1 MKELKHEIKSSVL
14 SYDWYRIKLMCLL
27 KIHLR
32 PGLSTKNDIRRKK
45 KNNQLLELCFNYL
58 SSCQSQNPTT
68 SNGNLTIPTLSCLYG
83 ISLILQVRERKTR
96 LNALGIKQ
104 LREN

>member
-27 KIHLR
+27 KIHLP

-68 SNGNLTIPTLSCLYG
+68 SNGNLTIPTFFL
-83 ISLILQVRERKTR
+83 LIRNLFDFTSAREEKTR
-96 LNALGIKQ
+96 P
-104 LREN
+104 

>member
-27 KIHLR
+27 KTYLR

-45 KNNQLLELCFNYL
+45 KE
-58 SSCQSQNPTT
+58 QSIIRTMF
-68 SNGNLTIPTLSCLYG
+68 
-83 ISLILQVRERKTR
+83 
-96 LNALGIKQ
+96 
-104 LREN
+104 

>member
-27 KIHLR
+27 KIHLP

-68 SNGNLTIPTLSCLYG
+68 SNGNRISTCKYKTIKV
-83 ISLILQVRERKTR
+83 LQGERYQSVSDHEKSH
-96 LNALGIKQ
+96 
-104 LREN
+104 